1 VLKQHVIACLGI
13 SSLLVFGFLSVSLL
27 ESTEALEWKWTKY
40 EKWNC
45 CTNSN
50 VQPLNLSWKW
60 TKYEKWNCC
69 TNANFKPFPNPES
82 INSNEIIQ
90 NIEVNQACEHVQ
102 VCLID
107 VHDLNS
113 QVNYGDR

>member
-1 VLKQHVIACLGI
+1 MLKQHVIACLGI

-27 ESTEALEWKWTKY
+27 ERTEALEWKWTSY

-45 CTNSN
+45 CPGFN
-50 VQPLNLSWKW
+50 
-60 TKYEKWNCC
+60 
-69 TNANFKPFPNPES
+69 PNPES
-82 INSNEIIQ
+82 ISSNEIIQ

-107 VHDLNS
+107 IHDLNS
-113 QVNYGDR
+113 QVNYSNR